1 MICSECNKNNA
12 EIFINKIEN
21 GVSSMEGLCHD
32 CAKKRGIE
40 IPDAPKTK
48 SNKNAAQS
56 GQTNVPP
63 INNIDMTNMSKQLES
78 LFKDLSSSLKIE
90 NLENMTG
97 LSPEDMDEEYEDDEN
112 EENTLGMPI
121 GSIFESIVEPFK
133 NFRLCLAVFLNSS
146 I

>member
-48 SNKNAAQS
+48 SNKN
-56 GQTNVPP
+56 
-63 INNIDMTNMSKQLES
+63 II
-78 LFKDLSSSLKIE
+78 
-90 NLENMTG
+90 
-97 LSPEDMDEEYEDDEN
+97 
-112 EENTLGMPI
+112 
-121 GSIFESIVEPFK
+121 
-133 NFRLCLAVFLNSS
+133 
-146 I
+146 